1 MMNHRERF
9 LQIRD
14 FLKPYQRISDEISQL
29 NKNVTLIVVT
39 KTFSIDH
46 IKPLVK
52 YGHIHFGENKVQ
64 EALNKWSKILSEL
77 TNLKLHMLGK
87 IQTNKAHDVVSLFSY
102 VHSLDSEKLVLKLSK
117 AEKDLSKKLKYFVQI
132 NIGSEIQKSG
142 IQIHELKNFFNFC
155 TKENNLNIIG
165 LMCLPPIE
173 TDPVKYFLQLKNMA
187 YENNFYELSMGMS
200 NDYKVAVENGSTF
213 IRIGSKIFGARLS

>member
-1 MMNHRERF
+1 MN
-9 LQIRD
+9 IIANYKNIIND
-14 FLKPYQRISDEISQL
+14 VYAI
-29 NKNVTLIVVT
+29 NKKVTLIAVS
-39 KTFSIDH
+39 KTYPLSY
-46 IKPLVK
+46 IKPLINF
-52 YGHIHFGENKVQ
+52 GHLDFGENKVQ
-64 EALNKWSKILSEL
+64 EALNKWPKILSEL

-117 AEKDLSKKLKYFVQI
+117 AEKDLSKKLKYFIQI

-142 IQIHELKNFFNFC
+142 IQINELKNFLNFC
-155 TKENNLNIIG
+155 KKENNLNIIG

-173 TDPVKYFLQLKNMA
+173 TDPVKYFLQLRNMA
-187 YENNFYELSMGMS
+187 HENNFYELSMGMS
-200 NDYKVAVENGSTF
+200 NDYKTAVENGSTF

>member
-1 MMNHRERF
+1 MN
-9 LQIRD
+9 IITNY
-14 FLKPYQRISDEISQL
+14 KKIIDEVYAI
-29 NKNVTLIVVT
+29 NKKITLIAVS
-39 KTFSIDH
+39 KTYPLSY
-46 IKPLVK
+46 IKPLIDF
-52 YGHIHFGENKVQ
+52 GHLDFGENKVQ
-64 EALNKWSKILSEL
+64 EALNKWSKTLSEF

-117 AEKDLSKKLKYFVQI
+117 AEKDLSKKLKYFIQI

-142 IQIHELKNFFNFC
+142 IQIHELKNFLNFC
-155 TKENNLNIIG
+155 KKENNLNIIG

-200 NDYKVAVENGSTF
+200 NDYKAAVENGSTF

>member
-1 MMNHRERF
+1 MN
-9 LQIRD
+9 IITNY
-14 FLKPYQRISDEISQL
+14 KKIIDEVYAI
-29 NKNVTLIVVT
+29 NKKITLIAVS
-39 KTFSIDH
+39 KTYPLSY
-46 IKPLVK
+46 IKPLIDF
-52 YGHIHFGENKVQ
+52 GHLDFGENKVQ

-87 IQTNKAHDVVSLFSY
+87 IQTNKVHDVVSLFSY

>member
-1 MMNHRERF
+1 MN
-9 LQIRD
+9 IITNYKNIIND
-14 FLKPYQRISDEISQL
+14 VYAI
-29 NKNVTLIVVT
+29 NKKITLIAVS
-39 KTFSIDH
+39 KTYSLSY
-46 IKPLVK
+46 IKPLIDF
-52 YGHIHFGENKVQ
+52 GHLDFGENKVQ
-64 EALNKWSKILSEL
+64 EALNKWSKILSEQ

-117 AEKDLSKKLKYFVQI
+117 AEKDLSKKLKYFIQI

-142 IQIHELKNFFNFC
+142 IQINELKNFLDFC
-155 TKENNLNIIG
+155 KRENNLNIIG

-173 TDPVKYFLQLKNMA
+173 TDPVKYFLQLRNMA
-187 YENNFYELSMGMS
+187 HENNFYELSMGMS

-213 IRIGSKIFGARLS
+213 IRIGSKIFGTRLS

>member
-1 MMNHRERF
+1 MN
-9 LQIRD
+9 IITNYKNIIND
-14 FLKPYQRISDEISQL
+14 VYAI
-29 NKNVTLIVVT
+29 NKKVTLIAVS
-39 KTFSIDH
+39 KTYPLSY
-46 IKPLVK
+46 IKPLIDF
-52 YGHIHFGENKVQ
+52 GHLDFGENKVQ

-117 AEKDLSKKLKYFVQI
+117 AEKDLSKKLKYFIQI

-142 IQIHELKNFFNFC
+142 IQINELKNFLNFC
-155 TKENNLNIIG
+155 KKENNLNIIG

-173 TDPVKYFLQLKNMA
+173 IDPVKYFLQLRNMA
-187 YENNFYELSMGMS
+187 HENNFYELSMGMS

>member
-1 MMNHRERF
+1 MN
-9 LQIRD
+9 IITNYKNIIND
-14 FLKPYQRISDEISQL
+14 VYAI
-29 NKNVTLIVVT
+29 NKKVTLIAVS
-39 KTFSIDH
+39 KTYPLSY
-46 IKPLVK
+46 IKPLIDF
-52 YGHIHFGENKVQ
+52 GHLDFGENKVQ

-87 IQTNKAHDVVSLFSY
+87 IQSNKVHDVVSLFSY

-117 AEKDLSKKLKYFVQI
+117 AEKDLSKKLKYFIQI

-142 IQIHELKNFFNFC
+142 IHINELKNFLNFC
-155 TKENNLNIIG
+155 KKENNLNIIG

-173 TDPVKYFLQLKNMA
+173 TDPVKYFLQLRNMA
-187 YENNFYELSMGMS
+187 HENNFYELSMGMS
-200 NDYKVAVENGSTF
+200 NDYKAAVENGSTF

>member
-1 MMNHRERF
+1 MN
-9 LQIRD
+9 IITNYKNIID
-14 FLKPYQRISDEISQL
+14 DVYAI
-29 NKNVTLIVVT
+29 NKKVTLIAVS
-39 KTFSIDH
+39 KTYPLSY
-46 IKPLVK
+46 IKPLIDF
-52 YGHIHFGENKVQ
+52 GHFHFGENKVQ
-64 EALNKWSKILSEL
+64 EALNKWPQILSEL

-117 AEKDLSKKLKYFVQI
+117 AEKDLSKKLKYFIQI
-132 NIGSEIQKSG
+132 NIGSEVQKSG
-142 IQIHELKNFFNFC
+142 ILIHELKNFLNFC
-155 TKENNLNIIG
+155 KKENNLNIIG

>member
-1 MMNHRERF
+1 MN
-9 LQIRD
+9 IITNYKNIIND
-14 FLKPYQRISDEISQL
+14 VYAI
-29 NKNVTLIVVT
+29 NKKVTLIAVS
-39 KTFSIDH
+39 KTYPLSY
-46 IKPLVK
+46 IKPLIDL
-52 YGHIHFGENKVQ
+52 GHLDFGENKVQ

-117 AEKDLSKKLKYFVQI
+117 AEKDLSKKLKYFIQI
-132 NIGSEIQKSG
+132 NIGSEVQKSG
-142 IQIHELKNFFNFC
+142 IQINELKNFLNFC
-155 TKENNLNIIG
+155 KKENNLNIIG

-173 TDPVKYFLQLKNMA
+173 TDPVKYFLQLRNMA
-187 YENNFYELSMGMS
+187 HENNFYELSMGMS
-200 NDYKVAVENGSTF
+200 NDYKAAVENGSTF

>member
-1 MMNHRERF
+1 MN
-9 LQIRD
+9 I
-14 FLKPYQRISDEISQL
+14 ISNYKKIIDEVYAI
-29 NKNVTLIVVT
+29 NKKITLIAVS
-39 KTFSIDH
+39 KTYPLSY
-46 IKPLVK
+46 IKPLIDF
-52 YGHIHFGENKVQ
+52 GHLDFGENKVQ
-64 EALNKWSKILSEL
+64 EALNKWSKTLSEFN
-77 TNLKLHMLGK
+77 NLKLHMLGK

-117 AEKDLSKKLKYFVQI
+117 AEKDLSKKLKYFIQI
-132 NIGSEIQKSG
+132 NIGSEFQKSG
-142 IQIHELKNFFNFC
+142 IQIHELKNFLNFC
-155 TKENNLNIIG
+155 KKENNLNIIG

-200 NDYKVAVENGSTF
+200 NDYKVAVKNGSTF

>member
-1 MMNHRERF
+1 MN
-9 LQIRD
+9 IITNYKNIIND
-14 FLKPYQRISDEISQL
+14 VYAI
-29 NKNVTLIVVT
+29 NKKVTLIAVS
-39 KTFSIDH
+39 KTYPLSY
-46 IKPLVK
+46 IKPLIDF
-52 YGHIHFGENKVQ
+52 GHLDFGENKVQ

-117 AEKDLSKKLKYFVQI
+117 AEKDLSKKLKYFIQI

-142 IQIHELKNFFNFC
+142 IQINELKNFLDFC
-155 TKENNLNIIG
+155 KKENNLNIIG

-173 TDPVKYFLQLKNMA
+173 IDPVKYFLQLRNMA
-187 YENNFYELSMGMS
+187 HENNFYELSMGMS
-200 NDYKVAVENGSTF
+200 NDYKAAVENGSTF

>member
-1 MMNHRERF
+1 MN
-9 LQIRD
+9 IITNYKNIID
-14 FLKPYQRISDEISQL
+14 DVYAI
-29 NKNVTLIVVT
+29 NKKVTLIAVS
-39 KTFSIDH
+39 KTYPLSY
-46 IKPLVK
+46 IKPLIDF
-52 YGHIHFGENKVQ
+52 GHFHFGENKVQ
-64 EALNKWSKILSEL
+64 EALNKWPQILSEL

-117 AEKDLSKKLKYFVQI
+117 AEKDLSKKLKYFIQI
-132 NIGSEIQKSG
+132 NIGSEVQKSG
-142 IQIHELKNFFNFC
+142 ILIHELKNFLNFC
-155 TKENNLNIIG
+155 KKENNLNIIG

-173 TDPVKYFLQLKNMA
+173 TDPVKYFLQLKTMA

-213 IRIGSKIFGARLS
+213 IRIGSKIFGSRLS

>member
-1 MMNHRERF
+1 MN
-9 LQIRD
+9 IITNYKNIIND
-14 FLKPYQRISDEISQL
+14 VYAI
-29 NKNVTLIVVT
+29 NKKVTLIAVS
-39 KTFSIDH
+39 KTYPLSY
-46 IKPLVK
+46 IKPLIDF
-52 YGHIHFGENKVQ
+52 GHLDFGENKVQ
-64 EALNKWSKILSEL
+64 EALNKWSKILSEQ

-117 AEKDLSKKLKYFVQI
+117 AEKDLSKKLKYFIQI

-142 IQIHELKNFFNFC
+142 IQINELKNFLDFC
-155 TKENNLNIIG
+155 KKENNLNIIG

-173 TDPVKYFLQLKNMA
+173 TDPVKYFLQLRNMA

-213 IRIGSKIFGARLS
+213 IRIGSKIFGTRLS

>member
-1 MMNHRERF
+1 MN
-9 LQIRD
+9 IITNYKNIIND
-14 FLKPYQRISDEISQL
+14 VYAI
-29 NKNVTLIVVT
+29 NKKVTLIAVS
-39 KTFSIDH
+39 KTCSLSY
-46 IKPLVK
+46 IKPLIDF
-52 YGHIHFGENKVQ
+52 GHLDFGENKVQ
-64 EALNKWSKILSEL
+64 EALNKWSKILSEQ

-117 AEKDLSKKLKYFVQI
+117 AEKDLSKKLKYFIQI

-142 IQIHELKNFFNFC
+142 IQINEFKNFLDFC
-155 TKENNLNIIG
+155 KRENNLNIIG

-173 TDPVKYFLQLKNMA
+173 TDPVKYFLQLRNMA
-187 YENNFYELSMGMS
+187 HENNFYELSMGMS

-213 IRIGSKIFGARLS
+213 IRIGSKIFGTRLS

>member
-1 MMNHRERF
+1 MNIITNYKKIIDEVYAINKKIT
-9 LQIRD
+9 LIAVSKTYPLSY
-14 FLKPYQRISDEISQL
+14 LKP
-29 NKNVTLIVVT
+29 LID
-39 KTFSIDH
+39 F
-46 IKPLVK
+46 
-52 YGHIHFGENKVQ
+52 GHLDFGENKVQ

-117 AEKDLSKKLKYFVQI
+117 AEKDLSKKLKYFIQI
-132 NIGSEIQKSG
+132 NIGSEFQKSG
-142 IQIHELKNFFNFC
+142 IQIHELKNFLNFC
-155 TKENNLNIIG
+155 KKENNLNIIG

-200 NDYKVAVENGSTF
+200 NDYKVAVENGYTF

>member
-1 MMNHRERF
+1 MN
-9 LQIRD
+9 IITNY
-14 FLKPYQRISDEISQL
+14 KKIIDEVYAI
-29 NKNVTLIVVT
+29 NKKMTLIAVS
-39 KTFSIDH
+39 KTYPLSY
-46 IKPLVK
+46 IKPLIDF
-52 YGHIHFGENKVQ
+52 GHLDFGENKVQ

-102 VHSLDSEKLVLKLSK
+102 VHSLDSEKLALKLSK
-117 AEKDLSKKLKYFVQI
+117 AEKDLSKKLKYFIQI
-132 NIGSEIQKSG
+132 NIGSEFQKSG
-142 IQIHELKNFFNFC
+142 IKIHELKNFLNFC
-155 TKENNLNIIG
+155 KKENNLNIIG

-200 NDYKVAVENGSTF
+200 NDYKAAVENGSTF

>member
-1 MMNHRERF
+1 MN
-9 LQIRD
+9 IITNYKNIIND
-14 FLKPYQRISDEISQL
+14 VYAI
-29 NKNVTLIVVT
+29 NKKVTLVAVS
-39 KTFSIDH
+39 KTYPLSY
-46 IKPLVK
+46 IKPLIDF
-52 YGHIHFGENKVQ
+52 GHLDFGENKVQ

-117 AEKDLSKKLKYFVQI
+117 AEKDLSKKLKYFIQI

-142 IQIHELKNFFNFC
+142 IQINELKNFLNFC
-155 TKENNLNIIG
+155 KKENNLTIIG

-173 TDPVKYFLQLKNMA
+173 IDPVKYFLQLRNMA
-187 YENNFYELSMGMS
+187 HENNFYELSMGMS
-200 NDYKVAVENGSTF
+200 NDYKAAVENGSTF

>member
-1 MMNHRERF
+1 MN
-9 LQIRD
+9 IITNYKNIIND
-14 FLKPYQRISDEISQL
+14 VYAI
-29 NKNVTLIVVT
+29 NKKVTLIAVS
-39 KTFSIDH
+39 KTYPLSY
-46 IKPLVK
+46 IKPLINF
-52 YGHIHFGENKVQ
+52 GHLDFGENKVQ

-117 AEKDLSKKLKYFVQI
+117 AEKDLSKKLKYFIQI

-142 IQIHELKNFFNFC
+142 IQINELKNFLNFC
-155 TKENNLNIIG
+155 KKENNLNIIG

-173 TDPVKYFLQLKNMA
+173 IDPVKYFLQLRNMA
-187 YENNFYELSMGMS
+187 HENNFYELSMGMS
-200 NDYKVAVENGSTF
+200 NDYKAAVENGSTF

>member
-1 MMNHRERF
+1 MN
-9 LQIRD
+9 IITNYKNIIND
-14 FLKPYQRISDEISQL
+14 VYAI
-29 NKNVTLIVVT
+29 NKKVTLIAVS
-39 KTFSIDH
+39 KTYPLSY
-46 IKPLVK
+46 IKPLIDF
-52 YGHIHFGENKVQ
+52 GHLDFGENKVQ
-64 EALNKWSKILSEL
+64 EALNKWSKILADL

-117 AEKDLSKKLKYFVQI
+117 AEKDLSKKLKYFIQI

-142 IQIHELKNFFNFC
+142 IQINELKNFLDFC
-155 TKENNLNIIG
+155 KRENNLNIIG

-173 TDPVKYFLQLKNMA
+173 TDPVKYFLQLRNMA
-187 YENNFYELSMGMS
+187 HENNFYELSMGMS
-200 NDYKVAVENGSTF
+200 NDYKAAVENGSTF

>member
-1 MMNHRERF
+1 MN
-9 LQIRD
+9 IITNYKNIIND
-14 FLKPYQRISDEISQL
+14 VYAI
-29 NKNVTLIVVT
+29 NKKVTLVAVS
-39 KTFSIDH
+39 KTYPLSY
-46 IKPLVK
+46 IKPLIDF
-52 YGHIHFGENKVQ
+52 GHLDFGENKVQ

-117 AEKDLSKKLKYFVQI
+117 AEKDLSKKLKYFIQI

-142 IQIHELKNFFNFC
+142 IQINELKNFLNFC
-155 TKENNLNIIG
+155 KKENNLNIIG

-173 TDPVKYFLQLKNMA
+173 IDPVKYFLQLRNMA
-187 YENNFYELSMGMS
+187 HENNFYELSMGMS
-200 NDYKVAVENGSTF
+200 NDYKAAVENGSTF

>member
-1 MMNHRERF
+1 MN
-9 LQIRD
+9 IITNY
-14 FLKPYQRISDEISQL
+14 KNIIDEVYAI
-29 NKNVTLIVVT
+29 NKKITLIAVS
-39 KTFSIDH
+39 KTYPLSY
-46 IKPLVK
+46 IKPLIDF
-52 YGHIHFGENKVQ
+52 GHLDFGENKVQ
-64 EALNKWSKILSEL
+64 EALNKWSKTLSEF

-117 AEKDLSKKLKYFVQI
+117 AEKDLSKKLKYFIQI

-142 IQIHELKNFFNFC
+142 IQIHELKNFLNFC
-155 TKENNLNIIG
+155 KKENNLNIIG

-187 YENNFYELSMGMS
+187 HENNFYELSMGMS

>member
-1 MMNHRERF
+1 MN
-9 LQIRD
+9 IITNYKNIIND
-14 FLKPYQRISDEISQL
+14 VYAI
-29 NKNVTLIVVT
+29 NKKVTLIAVS
-39 KTFSIDH
+39 KTYPLSY
-46 IKPLVK
+46 IKPLIDF
-52 YGHIHFGENKVQ
+52 GHLDFGENKVQ
-64 EALNKWSKILSEL
+64 EALNKWSKITSEL

-117 AEKDLSKKLKYFVQI
+117 AEKDLSKKLKYFIQI

-142 IQIHELKNFFNFC
+142 IQINELKNFLDFC
-155 TKENNLNIIG
+155 KKENNLNIIG

-173 TDPVKYFLQLKNMA
+173 TDPVKYFLQLRNMA

-213 IRIGSKIFGARLS
+213 IRIGSKIFGTRLS

>member
-1 MMNHRERF
+1 MN
-9 LQIRD
+9 IITNY
-14 FLKPYQRISDEISQL
+14 KKIIDEVYAI
-29 NKNVTLIVVT
+29 NKKITLIAVS
-39 KTFSIDH
+39 KTYPLSY
-46 IKPLVK
+46 IKPLIDF
-52 YGHIHFGENKVQ
+52 GHLDFGENKVQ
-64 EALNKWSKILSEL
+64 EALNKWSKTLSEF

-117 AEKDLSKKLKYFVQI
+117 AEKDLSKKLKYFIQI

-142 IQIHELKNFFNFC
+142 IQIHELKNFLNFC
-155 TKENNLNIIG
+155 KKENNLNIIG